1 MTQLFNS
8 PFTTL
13 DKNKPMS
20 QHYSVEFHA
29 EHGLVQVLT
38 TTYNSGEITKK
49 YLDIKTGI
57 PFDIVWVKP
66 AK

>member
-1 MTQLFNS
+1 MTQLFNN

-20 QHYSVEFHA
+20 QHYSVELHA

-38 TTYNSGEITKK
+38 TTYNSGLVSKR
-49 YLDIKTGI
+49 YLDIKTGL
-57 PFDIVWVKP
+57 PFDCIWIKP
-66 AK
+66 GK